1 MREVLFM
8 KYLWNCLTRE
18 KPEHYK
24 PYRCFVFLHTIL
36 CALPGFVVA
45 LVISLCFSF
54 QAAETVTCVGIVT
67 GYIGVFVGLF
77 GGVIYLMR
85 EEGDNHLH

>member
-1 MREVLFM
+1 M
-8 KYLWNCLTRE
+8 KYLWNCLIRE

-24 PYRCFVFLHTIL
+24 PYRLFVFLHTIL

-54 QAAETVTCVGIVT
+54 QAAQIVTCVGIVT

-85 EEGDNHLH
+85 NTEG